1 MTAFGMAAGFALA
14 AGITAAILAAGW
26 RLRHARHAAERA
38 WAEAIGAREKA
49 DAAMRRTSAFVA
61 TVSHEIRTPMN
72 GVIGVIDILQ
82 ETPLN
87 QEQRHYLEVAA
98 QSARML
104 LRVMNDI
111 LDFAKSQSGTLKL
124 CDAPYDFYKT
134 MEGLCDLF
142 QPLARRKSLTL
153 RTAVRPHFDQQLVGD
168 EIRVSQIVAN
178 LLSNAIAFTEQGH
191 ITLCARR
198 RLTRSGDWVEIAV
211 HDTGAGMS
219 AAFQERLFRPFH
231 QEDGSTTRRHGGT
244 GLGLAIVKQLV
255 NRMGGHIAV
264 HSRVGC
270 GTSVHV
276 LLPAHWGC
284 ANVEWPNYE
293 GRRIAVEVCEPML
306 RAAFLAW
313 ARKAGLRLTGRD
325 GGPDVLMWMEGGI
338 PRIRSC
344 SGTLAAAPP
353 RVSTRVDGM
362 QAFFRA
368 LDSFLGASP
377 AASRFTT
384 GAPAEQN
391 LPRRGGARQRRAS
404 LIGAPAKSTWTPA
417 ALIAAAYTRGPA
429 RPGSERPAKPGVTL
443 WLVEDNEINR
453 DITLRQLALIGV
465 TARCA
470 EDGEAGFEAWLR
482 HRPTAMLV
490 DLHMPR
496 LDGYGLARR
505 IRHHESAHGLARTV
519 IIGYSA
525 SAADAD
531 ARACREAGMDDY
543 VSKPATRSKLLAAL
557 RRAGL
562 MDPDPSTH
570 EHCGNPL

>member
-1 MTAFGMAAGFALA
+1 MTALAVAAGLAGAAGLA
-14 AGITAAILAAGW
+14 AVVVTAGW
-26 RLRHARHAAERA
+26 RLRAARHAAERA

-87 QEQRHYLEVAA
+87 QEQQHYLEVAA

-134 MEGLCDLF
+134 MENLCDLF
-142 QPLARRKSLTL
+142 RPLARRKSLTL
-153 RTAVRPHFDQQLVGD
+153 RTAVRPHFDRQLIGD
-168 EIRVSQIVAN
+168 EIRLSQIIAN
-178 LLSNAIAFTEQGH
+178 LLSNAIAFTEEGH

-198 RLTRSGDWVEIAV
+198 HLTRTGDWVEIAL
-211 HDTGAGMS
+211 HDTGSGMTAG
-219 AAFQERLFRPFH
+219 FQERLFRPFH

-255 NRMGGHIAV
+255 NRMGGEIV
-264 HSRVGC
+264 VRSRAGH

-276 LLPAHWGC
+276 SLPARWGC
-284 ANVEWPNYE
+284 AGAEWPNYD
-293 GRRIAVEVCEPML
+293 GRRIAVEVDEPML

-313 ARKAGLRLTGRD
+313 ARKAGLRPVARD
-325 GGPDVLMWMEGGI
+325 ARPDVLMWMEGGI

-344 SGTLAAAPP
+344 VGTLAAAPS
-353 RVSTRVDGM
+353 RVNTRVDGM

-368 LDSFLGASP
+368 LESFLGPTP
-377 AASRFTT
+377 AAGRFTAVSAS
-384 GAPAEQN
+384 GRN
-391 LPRRGGARQRRAS
+391 LPRRAELKRAP
-404 LIGAPAKSTWTPA
+404 LKKAWTPA
-417 ALIAAAYTRGPA
+417 ALIAASYKQGPA
-429 RPGSERPAKPGVTL
+429 TPGRERPAKPGVTL

-453 DITLRQLALIGV
+453 EITLRQLALLGIA
-465 TARCA
+465 ARCA

-505 IRHHESAHGLARTV
+505 IRLHESTCTLPRTV

-525 SAADAD
+525 SAAESD

-543 VSKPATRSKLLAAL
+543 VSKPATRPKLLAAL
-557 RRAGL
+557 LRAGL
-562 MDPDPSTH
+562 MDPGPSTH
-570 EHCGNPL
+570 DHCGKPL